1 MEVDSK
7 KKWGKRKRKGKRK
20 SHKHLDLDKN
30 LDSPIKHTND
40 VIYIYKKIISLLKTN
55 LDL

>member
-1 MEVDSK
+1 MRQK
-7 KKWGKRKRKGKRK
+7 KRKRKRK

-40 VIYIYKKIISLLKTN
+40 VIYIKKNYIFIKNKSRSIK
-55 LDL
+55 

>member
-1 MEVDSK
+1 MRQK
-7 KKWGKRKRKGKRK
+7 KKKRK

-40 VIYIYKKIISLLKTN
+40 VIYIYIYKKNISLLKTN

>member
-7 KKWGKRKRKGKRK
+7 KKWGKRKRKEKRK

-40 VIYIYKKIISLLKTN
+40 VIYIYIYKKLYLY
-55 LDL
+55 

>member
-7 KKWGKRKRKGKRK
+7 KKMRQKKKKRK

-40 VIYIYKKIISLLKTN
+40 VIYIYI
-55 LDL
+55 

>member
-1 MEVDSK
+1 MRQK
-7 KKWGKRKRKGKRK
+7 KKKRK